1 MLIKEVQVLTSN
13 FKQINP
19 IQAKYIQYPI
29 REVILESSKFPYR
42 KLHATFTVLPS
53 VKF

>member
-1 MLIKEVQVLTSN
+1 MLIKEVQVLTNN

-29 REVILESSKFPYR
+29 QQDSLQ
-42 KLHATFTVLPS
+42 
-53 VKF
+53 

>member
-29 REVILESSKFPYR
+29 QQDPL
-42 KLHATFTVLPS
+42 LLQ
-53 VKF
+53 